1 MATKSRGS
9 VSASLGQAVIAVSVL
24 AVLIIA
30 VTLFFSLGREAQDPV
45 PPAVDYESVVEH
57 LRTEYPYDV
66 PMPDVPENWRATS
79 VDYGADA
86 AGNWWKVGFVI
97 GTNSFVGLE
106 QSDGEV
112 NSMLDDRLNDYEP
125 DGSTMVDG
133 ERWDRMRRD
142 GRVTDYALV
151 NVSIDGV
158 ATVVYGS
165 QPYEEL
171 VRFIEALDS

>member
-1 MATKSRGS
+1 MAAKSRGS
-9 VSASLGQAVIAVSVL
+9 VSASLGDAVRAVSVL
-24 AVLIIA
+24 AALIVGVA
-30 VTLFFSLGREAQDPV
+30 VFYSFGRDVDPL

-79 VDYGADA
+79 VDHGADES
-86 AGNWWKVGFVI
+86 GNWWRVGFAI
-97 GTNSFVGLE
+97 GTESFVGLE

-112 NSMLDDRLNDYEP
+112 NSVLDDRLHDYEP
-125 DGSTMVDG
+125 DGSTAVDG
-133 ERWDRMRRD
+133 EQWDRMRRD

-151 NVSIDGV
+151 NVSADGV

-165 QPYEEL
+165 EPYEEL
-171 VRFIEALDS
+171 ARFIRALD

>member
-1 MATKSRGS
+1 MAAKSRGS
-9 VSASLGQAVIAVSVL
+9 VSASLGDAIRAVSVL

-30 VTLFFSLGREAQDPV
+30 IALFFSCGREDPL

-66 PMPDVPENWRATS
+66 PMPDVPEDWRATS
-79 VDYGADA
+79 VDHAADA
-86 AGNWWKVGFVI
+86 SGNWWRVGFVV
-97 GTNSFVGLE
+97 GTDSFVGLE

-112 NSMLDDRLNDYEP
+112 NSMLDARLSGYEP
-125 DGSTMVDG
+125 DGSAVVDG
-133 ERWDRMRRD
+133 EQWDRMRRD
-142 GRVTDYALV
+142 GRITDYALV
-151 NVSIDGV
+151 NVSNGV

-171 VRFIEALDS
+171 AQFVRALDS

>member
-9 VSASLGQAVIAVSVL
+9 VSASLGEAVIAVSVL
-24 AVLIIA
+24 AVVIIA
-30 VTLFFSLGREAQDPV
+30 VALFFSFGREAQDPV

-79 VDYGADA
+79 VDYGAD
-86 AGNWWKVGFVI
+86 GRGHWWKVGFVI
-97 GTNSFVGLE
+97 GTSSFVGLE

-125 DGSTMVDG
+125 DGSTVVGG

-151 NVSIDGV
+151 NVSADGV

-165 QPYEEL
+165 EPYEEL
-171 VRFIEALDS
+171 ARFIEELDR